1 MLKPAQAT
9 KEIFL
14 EAVAFSYLQS
24 SLEMLGNDGVHEAIK
39 GKFPKIKYTTYGYD
53 ISQLSYDQKVDLINI
68 LFGLREDWGAV
79 DQLEK
84 ITLLVKDRLGVV
96 AAFEEALKDLPPGV
110 FEKQKVALLGKEEL
124 QAELLRVL
132 NDLKK
137 TKGDIERIVS
147 ERTLH
152 LSVEKEVLATTLFN
166 ASYGVFALNLEGKI
180 VTFNKEMEEL
190 TGYAFEEVKGSLADD
205 VVRLFEDSV
214 PLTIDKYAP
223 FIGVRADK
231 NIYFN
236 NKVTLVARNG
246 SKRYVRLV
254 GTIVAEGKRINLR
267 GIVTLADITK
277 EVELENMKLD
287 FVSIAA
293 HELRTPI
300 TAIRGYLSL
309 LKDEVY
315 TTDNKE
321 RGAYLEKCIVSA
333 DTLYILME
341 NLLNV
346 SRIERGQVEISEK
359 CLNWIAVVK
368 SVVELFI
375 EKAQSMKVTIEI
387 DERAV
392 GNLKVHADEI
402 MIREVLANLLDNAVG
417 YNKEGGKVIF
427 SFDRAGDFVNTHIKD
442 TGAGIPQESLP
453 HVFKKFYRASGILEQ
468 GKKGT
473 GLGLFIAKEI
483 VRLHGGKIW
492 LESRRNEGSTFSFSL
507 PVCND

>member
-1 MLKPAQAT
+1 MANRHLARSTVLQTLYEWDFSGQKIEPAIILTRDAN
-9 KEIFL
+9 EF
-14 EAVAFSYLQS
+14 APG
-24 SLEMLGNDGVHEAIK
+24 MNDGH
-39 GKFPKIKYTTYGYD
+39 F
-53 ISQLSYDQKVDLINI
+53 
-68 LFGLREDWGAV
+68 
-79 DQLEK
+79 
-84 ITLLVKDRLGVV
+84 
-96 AAFEEALKDLPPGV
+96 
-110 FEKQKVALLGKEEL
+110 
-124 QAELLRVL
+124 
-132 NDLKK
+132 
-137 TKGDIERIVS
+137 
-147 ERTLH
+147 
-152 LSVEKEVLATTLFN
+152 
-166 ASYGVFALNLEGKI
+166 
-180 VTFNKEMEEL
+180 
-190 TGYAFEEVKGSLADD
+190 
-205 VVRLFEDSV
+205 
-214 PLTIDKYAP
+214 
-223 FIGVRADK
+223 
-231 NIYFN
+231 
-236 NKVTLVARNG
+236 
-246 SKRYVRLV
+246 
-254 GTIVAEGKRINLR
+254 
-267 GIVTLADITK
+267 
-277 EVELENMKLD
+277 
-287 FVSIAA
+287 
-293 HELRTPI
+293 
-300 TAIRGYLSL
+300 
-309 LKDEVY
+309 
-315 TTDNKE
+315 
-321 RGAYLEKCIVSA
+321 
-333 DTLYILME
+333 ME